1 MSSLLKTQMDVGFPS
16 SYTSQLI
23 KWSVELEK
31 EREHQ
36 QMKLNVRKSRWSQWS
51 RRSSVLFQPSVR
63 KVIVPLPNAV
73 RSILH
78 ELQICWT
85 VMQLTSVVWF
95 MTKVDWQLRL
105 YGPFNEF
112 PNYTPRSMPWLPSQ
126 YEMHTRLKVS
136 LVMLICF
143 YIPGVLVHFNYVLDD
158 CPDETPL
165 QLVRKVFEAQ
175 NRRKSIRK
183 SRRWTFDT
191 RFDLYRRPRR
201 RQWATCT
208 ITVFLILLFFYNVT
222 ILIVDCNCITVKSW
236 EVKIKEWLKN
246 GQQIYFNHVNES
258 INQSDPLEKFGI
270 FNRSTDKHNILDRV
284 HITFKCCGPD
294 GFIAYRDEI
303 LKFQQS
309 KQQFLKHIGI
319 QHSCCNDNFSD
330 CDNTDLKKSEQFY
343 QNDCVKPITE
353 NIICRWKK
361 LALINLLIITISL
374 IPQLILFLSIFHIRA
389 AIQQYAI
396 IILEMYAQITFWQR
410 TKKITQQRVRQQSE
424 LLSRPSKNHLLRLS
438 QIQFKEENNMKR
450 SVTTE
455 E

>member
-1 MSSLLKTQMDVGFPS
+1 MVEEVSIEGDGQDEFTESELSYSSDDGSIDTLGSSQHRKLKRLRKMSSLLKTQMDVGFPS

-222 ILIVDCNCITVKSW
+222 ILI
-236 EVKIKEWLKN
+236 
-246 GQQIYFNHVNES
+246 
-258 INQSDPLEKFGI
+258 
-270 FNRSTDKHNILDRV
+270 
-284 HITFKCCGPD
+284 D